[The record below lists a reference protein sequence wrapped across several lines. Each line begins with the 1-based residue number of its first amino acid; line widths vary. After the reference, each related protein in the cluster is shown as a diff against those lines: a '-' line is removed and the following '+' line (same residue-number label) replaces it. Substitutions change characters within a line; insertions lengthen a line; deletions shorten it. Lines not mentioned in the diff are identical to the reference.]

1 MRTIKL
7 SILLKGVYR
16 VYGIEAA
23 GLLFGLESGTGE
35 PNA

>member
-1 MRTIKL
+1 MKAIKL
-7 SILLKGVYR
+7 YILLKGVYR

-23 GLLFGLESGTGE
+23 GLLFGLEIGTGE